1 MRKKKIIKWK
11 RLSVRIPEELFN
23 ELADRSDLAG
33 VSLNRLIFSL
43 LKRKQVKVIPGFT
56 EFATALKEI
65 CRELHNVKN
74 DPELL
79 NQLVERINQM
89 AQMYQWALQ
98 KAPYPFIIEENGNYK
113 SSMDAKTLKNHD
125 LFEGE

>member
-1 MRKKKIIKWK
+1 MRKKKIVKWK
-11 RLSVRIPEELFN
+11 RLSVRIPEELCN
-23 ELADRSDLAG
+23 ELVDRSDLAG

-43 LKRKQVKVIPGFT
+43 LKRKHVKIIPGFT

-65 CRELHNVKN
+65 CQELHSVKN

-89 AQMYQWALQ
+89 NQMYQWALQ
-98 KAPYPFIIEENGNYK
+98 KAPYPYIIKKNGSYK
-113 SSMDAKTLKNHD
+113 LSINAKKIQSHN
-125 LFEGE
+125 LFEGD